1 MEAAVVAEI
10 SALLQKKEIGPVA
23 AWQAVLKVLKEKG
36 LAYDADCKPTMI
48 MCHPGN
54 RSGLGVN
61 ARNVHANGMKIR
73 AIGGDLG
80 QVVGRS
86 CAFEMSGVKKKRD
99 EQIEFNKQ
107 LVQACQLRALMVL
120 R

>member
-1 MEAAVVAEI
+1 MAI
-10 SALLQKKEIGPVA
+10 
-23 AWQAVLKVLKEKG
+23 WQATLKVLMENG

-61 ARNVHANGMKIR
+61 PRNVHANGMKIR

-86 CAFEMSGVKKKRD
+86 CAFEMSGLKKKRD

-107 LVQACQLRALMVL
+107 LVQAHRFRVRTL
-120 R
+120 